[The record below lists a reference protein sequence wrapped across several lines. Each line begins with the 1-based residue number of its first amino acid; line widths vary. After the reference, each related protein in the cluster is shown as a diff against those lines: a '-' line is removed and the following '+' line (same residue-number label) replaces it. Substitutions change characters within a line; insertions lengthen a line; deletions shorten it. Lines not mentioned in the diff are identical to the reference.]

1 MKHRA
6 GSSEGRLRHKFIHPR
21 GAALIYHSWGS
32 PWWNL
37 IWWSFG
43 DALIKGSP
51 CGGQIQKAEGGK
63 HHALGACFLRRWP
76 ESPGSACCTAM
87 LLQITTI
94 CILGSLS
101 PVACPPL
108 RQSLSLGWPVRPGL
122 GSTDKIKE
130 VKEKIGRSPLKAHLL
145 KGHYTKQCWGSP
157 LLPALP
163 WAAVS
168 TSRVPHAGP
177 GRLLQQLG
185 AWLRP
190 CRLVL
195 GGPAGFKLSVDAPA
209 SNWLQMRS

>member
-6 GSSEGRLRHKFIHPR
+6 GSSEGRLRHKSIHPR

-43 DALIKGSP
+43 DAPIKGSP

-63 HHALGACFLRRWP
+63 HHALGSCFLRRWP

-157 LLPALP
+157 LLPAL
-163 WAAVS
+163 
-168 TSRVPHAGP
+168 R
-177 GRLLQQLG
+177 
-185 AWLRP
+185 
-190 CRLVL
+190 L
-195 GGPAGFKLSVDAPA
+195 GGRVRLEGSARRTRQVAPA
-209 SNWLQMRS
+209 AGSVVASMQACPRGSSRF